1 MPFPTRLY
9 YGLLSVCFSV
19 RPIRACNSVKENN
32 FAVGSN
38 LAEKFFVVR
47 ASGDDIIR
55 SVGQRSRS
63 RSHSKL
69 RHKVEGNFRTKSK
82 KLCGES
88 SVF

>member
-1 MPFPTRLY
+1 
-9 YGLLSVCFSV
+9 
-19 RPIRACNSVKENN
+19 
-32 FAVGSN
+32 

-88 SVF
+88 SVFLIN